1 MKIAVCLDTIQPRDG
16 TSHFA
21 MQLGDTL
28 ASAGHLVTMIA
39 VRPQSLDLSGRQP
52 SLRFY
57 SIGQRQWES
66 KAAQL
71 QRIARFFRAQAFA
84 VAFICTGL
92 PLPDLERALNLLPDA
107 TAIVPVLGDDREHAY
122 APTQR
127 SAAACNVVVAES
139 PRLRQTIQAR
149 LPEKP
154 VRLLT
159 TAIVHPTDGEL
170 VGRLPFTGLDAGP
183 LRLLFVGRMVGRK
196 NVYMLSKILAATI
209 EKGIAATLTVC
220 GNGPDREPL
229 MRTCHELGF
238 AHLVDFP
245 SVPHQPELYD
255 LYRRHHL
262 LLWPSSYGEGLGLVL
277 LEAQANGCVPV
288 ASRLLGVTDFTLA
301 DGETGLL
308 AEEKNVEDFA
318 RQIGQL
324 TDPVRWQRFSQ
335 AGIVR
340 TRHLFTEQ
348 AMMRDYAALL
358 AEIAQGHYPLPA
370 PRSSLP
376 RPVFSR
382 REYVPPPLYFFAR
395 SLWHRARRFRQR

>member
-28 ASAGHLVTMIA
+28 ANAGHQVTMVA

-52 SLRFY
+52 SLGFF
-57 SIGQRQWES
+57 SIGQRKWES
-66 KAAQL
+66 KAAQM
-71 QRIARFFRAQAFA
+71 QRIGRFFRAQSFA
-84 VAFICTGL
+84 VVFICTGL
-92 PLPDLERALNLLPDA
+92 PIPDLERALNLLPED

-122 APTQR
+122 EPTQR
-127 SAAACNVVVAES
+127 SAPAWNVVVAES
-139 PRLRQTIQAR
+139 PRLQQTIQAR
-149 LPEKP
+149 LPERP

-170 VGRLPFTGLDAGP
+170 AERIPFTGLDSAP

-196 NVYMLSKILAATI
+196 NVSMLSEILAATI
-209 EKGIAATLTVC
+209 QQGIAATLTVC

-229 MRTCHELGF
+229 MRACHELGM
-238 AHLVDFP
+238 AHLVEFP
-245 SVPHQPELYD
+245 NIPHQPELYD

-288 ASRLLGVTDFTLA
+288 ASRLVGVTDFTLA
-301 DGETGLL
+301 DGESGLL

-318 RQIGQL
+318 HRIGML

-335 AGIVR
+335 AGIDR
-340 TRHLFTEQ
+340 TRRLFTEQ
-348 AMMRDYAALL
+348 AMARDYEALL
-358 AEIAQGHYPLPA
+358 EEIVQGVYPLPA

-382 REYVPPPLYFFAR
+382 REYIPPPLYAFAR
-395 SLWHRARRFRQR
+395 SLWRRVWRKRRN